1 MLDNDP
7 KEASQG
13 KNVWPIIDFFGQI
26 SIFLAH
32 YLFFSAR
39 IGNFRPDI
47 DFFGHFFRGSKLQ
60 EF

>member
-26 SIFLAH
+26 SIFLAR

-39 IGNFRPDI
+39 FRNFRPVI
-47 DFFGHFFRGSKLQ
+47 DFFGHFYFIDWI
-60 EF
+60 

>member
-1 MLDNDP
+1 MLENDS

-13 KNVWPIIDFFGQI
+13 NLIWPIIDFFGQI

-32 YLFFSAR
+32 YLFFSAKIR
-39 IGNFRPDI
+39 NFRPDI
-47 DFFGHFFRGSKLQ
+47 DFFGQFFRGSKLQ